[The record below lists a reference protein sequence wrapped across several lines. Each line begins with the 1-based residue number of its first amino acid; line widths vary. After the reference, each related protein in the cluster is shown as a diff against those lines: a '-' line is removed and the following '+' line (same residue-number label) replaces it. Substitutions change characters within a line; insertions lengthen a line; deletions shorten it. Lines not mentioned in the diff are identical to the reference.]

1 LPEKRA
7 GFDVYLGELDS
18 KQTERIMAAGGA
30 PVLAAPGYLLFVR
43 GNRLVAQEFDR
54 RRLRP
59 TGGVVPLDNAP
70 PASSFAGAP
79 LLSASENGVLI
90 HTATNPP
97 NTQLMWLDRTGRS
110 LGSVPLPP
118 ATYGSLS
125 LSPDGR
131 RATVSIANSP
141 ANSDLWLVD
150 LQQAV
155 TTRLTFDG
163 FFATGG
169 GTGSMAVWAPDGS
182 RVAYMCNQ
190 SGTYDIYQVLTNGM
204 GKPEPLVQ
212 SDVVFKTPVAWSPD
226 GKYLVWSQNVAGTQ
240 WDLWLL
246 SLQGDRKPA
255 PYLRTP
261 FDEYTAAISPDGRWL
276 AYDSNET
283 GRTEIYVRSFPEPR
297 EKHRVSVSGG
307 TAAQW
312 SQDGRELLFWKSGQ
326 LTSTTVG
333 SIFAADVQTSP
344 SFKTGTPRLLFT
356 PRQDLA
362 GIVATPD
369 LKRFLTAVPV
379 EGSAPPSI
387 TVTLDWHSGFKK

>member
-1 LPEKRA
+1 
-7 GFDVYLGELDS
+7 
-18 KQTERIMAAGGA
+18 
-30 PVLAAPGYLLFVR
+30 
-43 GNRLVAQEFDR
+43 
-54 RRLRP
+54 
-59 TGGVVPLDNAP
+59 
-70 PASSFAGAP
+70 
-79 LLSASENGVLI
+79 
-90 HTATNPP
+90 
-97 NTQLMWLDRTGRS
+97 
-110 LGSVPLPP
+110 
-118 ATYGSLS
+118 
-125 LSPDGR
+125 
-131 RATVSIANSP
+131 
-141 ANSDLWLVD
+141 
-150 LQQAV
+150 
-155 TTRLTFDG
+155 
-163 FFATGG
+163 
-169 GTGSMAVWAPDGS
+169 MAVWAPDGS